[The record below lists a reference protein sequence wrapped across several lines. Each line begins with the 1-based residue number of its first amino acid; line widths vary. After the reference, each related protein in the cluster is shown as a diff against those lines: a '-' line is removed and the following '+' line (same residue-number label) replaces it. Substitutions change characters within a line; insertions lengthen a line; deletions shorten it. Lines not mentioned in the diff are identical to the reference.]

1 MSKRRYGSV
10 EFKRVDWS
18 GLAEG
23 FGGGRAVLAVD
34 VAKEDFVAAVLGP
47 DAGVR
52 VTFKWRHP
60 EQTLEVLACLEGLAG
75 AVALE
80 VVLEPSGTYGDALVG
95 QLRRRGVAVY
105 RVSPKRVH
113 DAAEVYDGVPSLH
126 DAKACELIGRLHLQG
141 VSRVWEALGQ
151 ERRELNAWLT
161 RLEVSKGRLHAGLNR
176 LEAHLSRHWPEVL
189 GLLELSSV
197 TLSELVAAYGGPAAV
212 AADPVGAEALMRRV
226 GRAGLSEEAI
236 AAVLASAHENL
247 GLPCVAAESDLLQW
261 LAADNNATR
270 RELHAI
276 EQEIQRRVAASAV
289 PTRLGNVVGKVSAAV
304 LVAAVGDPQDYPDA
318 ASYTK
323 AIGLNLKERSSG
335 KHKGQLK
342 ITKRGPAVARFYLYF
357 AALRLIA
364 RDPEVRRWYDRQ
376 NARPGALK
384 GKTIVTLMRKLAQ
397 ALWHVGR
404 GATFAVPRLFAPEP
418 RPA

>member
-1 MSKRRYGSV
+1 MSKHRYGSV

-18 GLAEG
+18 GLAEEL
-23 FGGGRAVLAVD
+23 GGGRGVLAVD
-34 VAKEDFVAAVLGP
+34 VAKQDFVAAVLGP
-47 DAGVR
+47 DAVVR
-52 VTFKWRHP
+52 VTFRWQHP
-60 EQTLEVLACLEGLAG
+60 GQTAEVLGYLGQLAG

-80 VVLEPSGTYGDALVG
+80 AVLEPSGTYGDALIG
-95 QLRRRGVAVY
+95 QLRRIGIALY

-126 DAKACELIGRLHLQG
+126 DAKAAELIGRLHLQG
-141 VSRVWEALGQ
+141 VSQVWEVLGE

-161 RLEVSKGRLHAGLNR
+161 RLEVSKARHQAEINR
-176 LEAHLSRHWPEVL
+176 LEAHLSRHWPEL
-189 GLLELSSV
+189 LSLLELGSA
-197 TLSELVAAYGGPAAV
+197 TLGELVAAYGDPAAV
-212 AADPVGAEALMRRV
+212 AADPAGAEALMRRV
-226 GRAGLSEEAI
+226 GRAGLSEESI
-236 AAVLASAHENL
+236 AAVLASACTSL
-247 GLPCVAAESDLLQW
+247 GLPCLADERGLLQW
-261 LAADNNATR
+261 LAANSNATR

-276 EQEIQRRVAASAV
+276 EQEIERRVATSAG
-289 PTRLGNVVGKVSAAV
+289 PARLAGVIGKVSAAV
-304 LVAAVGDPQDYPDA
+304 LVAAVGEPQTYPDA

-342 ITKRGPAVARFYLYF
+342 ITKRGPSVARFYLYF

-384 GKTIVTLMRKLAQ
+384 GKTIVALMRKLAQ

-404 GATFAVPRLFAPEP
+404 GATFEVKRLFAPAP
-418 RPA
+418 LPA

>member
-1 MSKRRYGSV
+1 MSGATG
-10 EFKRVDWS
+10 D
-18 GLAEG
+18 
-23 FGGGRAVLAVD
+23 
-34 VAKEDFVAAVLGP
+34 
-47 DAGVR
+47 
-52 VTFKWRHP
+52 
-60 EQTLEVLACLEGLAG
+60 

-95 QLRRRGVAVY
+95 QLRRLGVAVY
-105 RVSPKRVH
+105 RISPKRVH
-113 DAAEVYDGVPSLH
+113 DGAEVYDGVPSLH
-126 DAKACELIGRLHLQG
+126 DAKAAELIGRLHLQG
-141 VSRVWEALGQ
+141 VSRVWPALGE

-161 RLEVSKGRLHAGLNR
+161 RLEVSKGRHHAGLNR

-189 GLLELSSV
+189 GLLELGSA
-197 TLSELVAAYGGPAAV
+197 TLSELVAAYGGPAVV
-212 AADPVGAEALMRRV
+212 AADPVGVAALMRRV
-226 GRAGLSEEAI
+226 GRAGLREETI
-236 AAVLASAHENL
+236 AAVLASARENL
-247 GLPCVAAESDLLQW
+247 GLPCVAAENGLLQW

-276 EQEIQRRVAASAV
+276 EQEIERRVAASAV
-289 PTRLGNVVGKVSAAV
+289 PTRLGNVIGKVSAAV
-304 LVAAVGDPQDYPDA
+304 LMAALGDPKDYPDA

-323 AIGLNLKERSSG
+323 ALGLNLKERSSG

-376 NARPGALK
+376 NARPRALK

-404 GATFAVPRLFAPEP
+404 GATFAVTRLFAPEP

>member
-1 MSKRRYGSV
+1 
-10 EFKRVDWS
+10 
-18 GLAEG
+18 
-23 FGGGRAVLAVD
+23 
-34 VAKEDFVAAVLGP
+34 
-47 DAGVR
+47 
-52 VTFKWRHP
+52 
-60 EQTLEVLACLEGLAG
+60 
-75 AVALE
+75 
-80 VVLEPSGTYGDALVG
+80 LEPSGTYGDALVG
-95 QLRRRGVAVY
+95 QLRRLGVAVY

-141 VSRVWEALGQ
+141 VSRVWVALGQ
-151 ERRELNAWLT
+151 ERRELNAWLR

-236 AAVLASAHENL
+236 AAVLASAHENV

-318 ASYTK
+318 ARYT
-323 AIGLNLKERSSG
+323 LCHRSEPQG
-335 KHKGQLK
+335 TEQRQAQG
-342 ITKRGPAVARFYLYF
+342 
-357 AALRLIA
+357 AAQ
-364 RDPEVRRWYDRQ
+364 DHQ
-376 NARPGALK
+376 ARPGGGPVLP
-384 GKTIVTLMRKLAQ
+384 VLCR
-397 ALWHVGR
+397 
-404 GATFAVPRLFAPEP
+404 PAPDCP
-418 RPA
+418 RP